1 MKPIPV
7 LRLALPGLL
16 LLSGGCHQPLN
27 TEARVALARPAMNF
41 EDALAEERVPAFRDQ
56 LEPGAAGTSGAQAV
70 GCTTC
75 K

>member
-1 MKPIPV
+1 MKYLTPLFSV
-7 LRLALPGLL
+7 L
-16 LLSGGCHQPLN
+16 LLSLSACKSPLN
-27 TEARVALARPAMNF
+27 TEARVALSRPALNF